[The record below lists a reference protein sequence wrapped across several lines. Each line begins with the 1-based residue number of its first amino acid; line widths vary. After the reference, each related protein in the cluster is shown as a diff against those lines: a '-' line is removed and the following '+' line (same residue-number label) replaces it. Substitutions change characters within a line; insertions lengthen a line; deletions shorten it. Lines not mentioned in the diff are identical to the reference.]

1 MDVIQKIIYIHL
13 KYRRH
18 GNRIDGVIVS
28 VLTSRA
34 VDRGF
39 GGIIR
44 PWFIRYISYPNLQ
57 FLNYVHVIIIKT
69 KVILPRLM
77 SPLFM
82 FFGFL
87 ALKDFKIIWGS
98 NILVLSVPEEGYS

>member
-1 MDVIQKIIYIHL
+1 MDVIQKIICIHL

-44 PWFIRYISYPNLQ
+44 PLVSASALTWFIRYISYPNLQ
-57 FLNYVHVIIIKT
+57 FTPSMRLPCLRYFKCMYII
-69 KVILPRLM
+69 
-77 SPLFM
+77 F
-82 FFGFL
+82 
-87 ALKDFKIIWGS
+87 
-98 NILVLSVPEEGYS
+98 

>member
-18 GNRIDGVIVS
+18 GNHIDGVIVS

-39 GGIIR
+39 EGIIR
-44 PWFIRYISYPNLQ
+44 PLVSALGLTNYYIYLC
-57 FLNYVHVIIIKT
+57 
-69 KVILPRLM
+69 
-77 SPLFM
+77 
-82 FFGFL
+82 
-87 ALKDFKIIWGS
+87 LKCT
-98 NILVLSVPEEGYS
+98 VPK